1 MPDFRKKDKTT
12 TQKGGTTKTV
22 KAGENVAKIKT
33 TTVAKGT
40 AETPGDYMLTKTKTK
55 RKVKD
60 NSHTVNK
67 KTKTKVISAKRAKRI
82 IKRGTKKAIKSKA
95 KMDIAMSNYNASN
108 DSKPKLKRGGHLT
121 QHD

>member
-55 RKVKD
+55 
-60 NSHTVNK
+60 
-67 KTKTKVISAKRAKRI
+67 
-82 IKRGTKKAIKSKA
+82 AIKSKA